1 VEQSCS
7 TAAATDSSVKKNPHF
22 MDLEVSLQNA
32 TGVTQYQIFIQRFP
46 FPAALRSKLIL
57 SSHVGL
63 DLTISQL
70 PLDSMT
76 PTDYSH
82 CSNAN

>member
-1 VEQSCS
+1 
-7 TAAATDSSVKKNPHF
+7 
-22 MDLEVSLQNA
+22 MDLKVSLQNA
-32 TGVTQYQIFIQRFP
+32 PGVTQYQIPIQRFP
-46 FPAALRSKLIL
+46 ISAALRSKLIL

-63 DLTISQL
+63 DLAISQL

-82 CSNAN
+82 CSDAS